1 MVKALWVSLFLL
13 LVMPAAHAGETG
25 AALLQQRCVACH
37 DLQGPAP
44 TTLTQLFA
52 RKAPD
57 LFYAGNKYQTA
68 WVAAWLQQPK
78 RIRPAGMLYLDHIK
92 PGVKRDMV
100 DSSTLKPH
108 MALNND
114 DANKVAHALALLKP
128 YNDRIK
134 AVSHDPSIS
143 PGPLGEMLFDKIY
156 GCMACHQI
164 EPDFGGLSAPEI
176 FTAGKRLQA
185 AYMLSYIRSPQAWDA
200 KTWMPNKHVSSPNDQ
215 KLVNYII
222 ELSKENFDE

>member
-1 MVKALWVSLFLL
+1 MKALWLSFLIL
-13 LVMPAAHAGETG
+13 AVIPTAYAEETG
-25 AALLQQRCVACH
+25 ATLLQQQCASCH

-44 TTLTQLFA
+44 TTLAQLFA

-68 WVAAWLQQPK
+68 WVAEWLQHPK
-78 RIRPAGMLYLDHIK
+78 RIRPAGVLYLDHIK
-92 PGVKRDMV
+92 PGAKRDMV

-108 MALNND
+108 MALGKD
-114 DANKVAHALALLKP
+114 DANKVANALALLQP
-128 YNDRIK
+128 FDDRIK

-164 EPDFGGLSAPEI
+164 EPDFGGLSAPEV

-200 KTWMPNKHVSSPNDQ
+200 KIWMPNNHLTSPNDQ
-215 KLVNYII
+215 KLVNFII
-222 ELSKENFDE
+222 ELSKVNFDE